1 METPESTN
9 TVDIPLS
16 MPEITSVSMRSPTM
30 TASPEWQLSFLSPVR
45 IISGLGLPQ
54 KYACVPVAISM
65 GATSARQAG
74 AIPFSM
80 GPETSEFAPMSFAP
94 LKTRF
99 VAFVSVSSE
108 YDRPSP
114 TTT

>member
-1 METPESTN
+1 M
-9 TVDIPLS
+9 
-16 MPEITSVSMRSPTM
+16 
-30 TASPEWQLSFLSPVR
+30 
-45 IISGLGLPQ
+45 SGLGFPQ
-54 KYACVPVAISM
+54 KYARVPVAISIGEM
-65 GATSARQAG
+65 RARQAG
-74 AIPFSM
+74 AIPFSI

-94 LKTRF
+94 AMTRF